1 MSQRDEPEGRGQW
14 VFQPGLAL
22 FILVFPSNK
31 YRLFLR
37 MLVSCLSSPL
47 GCELTRTEEL
57 MAFFPTEVLTKLQEE
72 TGILVPK

>member
-22 FILVFPSNK
+22 FILVSPSNK
-31 YRLFLR
+31 YHLLLQT
-37 MLVSCLSSPL
+37 LVSCLSSPL

-57 MAFFPTEVLTKLQEE
+57 MAFFSTEVLTKLQEE
-72 TGILVPK
+72 TGISVPK